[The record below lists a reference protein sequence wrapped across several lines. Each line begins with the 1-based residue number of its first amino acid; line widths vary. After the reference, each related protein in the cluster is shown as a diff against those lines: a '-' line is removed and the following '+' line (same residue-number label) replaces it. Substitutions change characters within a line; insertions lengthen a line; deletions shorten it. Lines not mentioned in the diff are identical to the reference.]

1 MHVVEQLGPFVVL
14 PALFLIVGVGI
25 FINITW
31 GLVTGGPRAFQEPG
45 APYLYSRGYYL
56 LFLFTL
62 VGWSGALIG
71 VVSEINS
78 DRVGYSFILGWG
90 ICAIGMGSL
99 LSFWRPMMLRGSRY
113 LSVHGIWLF
122 RFFHHAQVG
131 QLMRLE
137 NPPTQALK
145 FLPFLFISAGTIAVV
160 ISLFHLPSAIGEV
173 GAGARI
179 MFETITAS

>member
-14 PALFLIVGVGI
+14 PALFLIVGVSM

-99 LSFWRPMMLRGSRY
+99 LSFWRPMMLSGSRY

-122 RFFHHAQVG
+122 RLFHHMQAG
-131 QLMRLE
+131 QLMRLDDRSM
-137 NPPTQALK
+137 PVMK
-145 FLPFLFISAGTIAVV
+145 FLPGIFIVAGIGAV
-160 ISLFHLPSAIGEV
+160 IFSLFHLPSAVDEIL
-173 GAGARI
+173 AGARLLI
-179 MFETITAS
+179 DTIAAG